1 MKVTKTLAARQKSN
15 SRVSRELR
23 LRANEI
29 KRLLPVTLSPARQA
43 MLRRVLKNT
52 ERRLTVLLKDGR

>member
-1 MKVTKTLAARQKSN
+1 MKVTKTLAARQKSS

-29 KRLLPVTLSPARQA
+29 KRLLPITPSPARKV

-52 ERRLTVLLKDGR
+52 ESRLTVLLKDVM